1 VEGHELAAG
10 EDSYGPAVRGGL
22 QNFRKALTIMPTNP
36 SQAADITL
44 DFMLDLVDAMEGR
57 PIMIEEKKKVDPN
70 LTVPVD
76 DNPERPEIDPDKPK
90 KDKKGKK

>member
-1 VEGHELAAG
+1 
-10 EDSYGPAVRGGL
+10 
-22 QNFRKALTIMPTNP
+22 
-36 SQAADITL
+36 
-44 DFMLDLVDAMEGR
+44 MEGR

-76 DNPERPEIDPDKPK
+76 DNSERPEIDPDKPK